1 MKVTGMSPHEKWIG
15 NKFRHTLC
23 HTENLQTWFIS
34 SSCRSCSD
42 FNWPKALPPVGR
54 QEWNRKVKWRRAK
67 RKKGGEYTQQNMHK
81 FKGRSCYKACIIHR
95 ATTTAIRWETWEKK
109 LHMKLEVVLQRPAQP
124 NKEWTLRYLSL
135 VTTECTKTGHTASLV
150 SQLLPYSVIL
160 PIHYNVG
167 AVYVL
172 YFSTHHNYG
181 CIKHPFCRMLTKH
194 HYPKGSFLVILTIL
208 LSPHLWLTLRLWF
221 WSLGEMWHM

>member
-1 MKVTGMSPHEKWIG
+1 MPHRKFTNLVYLIQLPLLFRFQLAKGLATCRETGVEQESEMEKS
-15 NKFRHTLC
+15 
-23 HTENLQTWFIS
+23 Q
-34 SSCRSCSD
+34 
-42 FNWPKALPPVGR
+42 
-54 QEWNRKVKWRRAK
+54 
-67 RKKGGEYTQQNMHK
+67 RKKGSEYTQQNMHK
-81 FKGRSCYKACIIHR
+81 FKGRSCYKACIVHR
-95 ATTTAIRWETWEKK
+95 ATTYTIRWETWEKK

-194 HYPKGSFLVILTIL
+194 HYPKGSFLVILITL